1 MQRRESTK
9 KNKLEIEVE
18 VSHGKFETRYI
29 PMEAKFTMATDVA
42 FDVLLDLG
50 RSAFAIY
57 LVILKHRNL
66 TTNKCFPSY
75 TTIKKESGC
84 GLSNIKET
92 LNKLEEAGYLIINS
106 GMRGIANNYYFPQ
119 EWFYAYFED
128 DINQR
133 LAKRKDKI
141 QVITEQR
148 ETKVEKENKALS
160 KENEELK
167 RQLMKA
173 NEQIEKIM
181 KRKEQEDD
189 EVLPV
194 RKAQCYKEE
203 DDLDEDWF

>member
-66 TTNKCFPSY
+66 TTNRCFPSY
-75 TTIKKESGC
+75 ATIKKESGC

-92 LNKLEEAGYLIINS
+92 LNKLEEVGYLIINS

-167 RQLMKA
+167 RQLIKA
-173 NEQIEKIM
+173 NEQIEKMM
-181 KRKEQEDD
+181 KRKEQEND